1 MKPSFIRPTL
11 VALVL
16 VSLAGCAGN
25 ETQPPE
31 PPVYSSVSWPASPAS
46 FSEMERVHP
55 AFSSVDEYKVVNA
68 RHVMLANEGHTFS
81 GKLPRMLPAVVVL
94 RITVDETGALR
105 DMFVQRPPSHDEGES
120 EIAMASVRRAGLLP
134 RPHNLSTGPRRM
146 FSFSETFLFNSEMR
160 FQIRTLAPIQTSD

>member
-1 MKPSFIRPTL
+1 M
-11 VALVL
+11 L
-16 VSLAGCAGN
+16 VSLAGCAGT

-31 PPVYSSVSWPASPAS
+31 PAVFSSVSWPASPAS
-46 FSEMERVHP
+46 LSEMQGAPP
-55 AFSSVDEYKVVNA
+55 AFSSENEYKLVTA
-68 RHVMLANEGHTFS
+68 RHVMLSNEGRTFS
-81 GKLPRMLPAVVVL
+81 GKLPPMLPAVVVL

-120 EIAMASVRRAGLLP
+120 DIAMASVRRAGLLP

-146 FSFSETFLFNSEMR
+146 FSFSETFLFNSDMR